1 MTRIQKII
9 DKIVARLQEIET
21 ANGYRTDAG
30 KRTILVSVEAD
41 PKREAGGQA
50 YDTGLVIQIDPAE
63 PTDQSGNVTFGSGD
77 VMAHYTQAVTVF
89 GFRKLA
95 DRDDWFGPGQE
106 LEADI
111 KQAVFGHPEDQLF
124 WRQIGLKRIDI
135 ATAQARVPGYGDE
148 YLGVE
153 VALELTYIENLSS
166 PWEPDE

>member
-9 DKIVARLQEIET
+9 DKITARLQEIEI

-63 PTDQSGNVTFGSGD
+63 PTDESGNVALGNTPVS
-77 VMAHYTQAVTVF
+77 AHFTQPVTIF

-95 DRDDWFGPGQE
+95 DRTNWFAPAQE

-111 KQAVFGHPEDQLF
+111 KQAIFSDPGDQLF
-124 WRQIGLKRIDI
+124 WRQIGLNQIRL
-135 ATAQARVPGYGDE
+135 ATAQARIPGYGDE

-153 VALELTYIENLSS
+153 VALELTYVENLSD
-166 PWEPDE
+166 PDS

>member
-9 DKIVARLQEIET
+9 DKITARLQEIET

-63 PTDQSGNVTFGSGD
+63 PTDESGNVALGNTPVS
-77 VMAHYTQAVTVF
+77 AHFTQPVTIF
-89 GFRKLA
+89 GFRKMA
-95 DRDDWFGPGQE
+95 DRTNWFAPGQE

-111 KQAVFGHPEDQLF
+111 KQALFSQPEDQLF
-124 WRQIGLKRIDI
+124 WRQIGLNSIRL

-153 VALELTYIENLSS
+153 VALELTYVENLSE
-166 PWEPDE
+166 PWEPD